1 MTQHTQS
8 EWKAIQQTHNVQRGW
23 AVQFQHGTGPLKGC
37 YEIVAEY
44 LTEDDAR
51 LIAAAPKLLEV
62 LDELVLK
69 SDVDSLNIMA
79 LKQAKAAI
87 AAAKEA

>member
-1 MTQHTQS
+1 MTQHTQG
-8 EWKAIQQTHNVQRGW
+8 EWKATYQNAKKTGW
-23 AVQFQHGTGPLKGC
+23 AVQFQYGGGPLKGC

-51 LIAAAPKLLEV
+51 LIAAAPKLLEA

-69 SDVDSLNIMA
+69 SSVDPLNIMA
-79 LKQAKAAI
+79 LKQAKAAL
-87 AAAKEA
+87 AAARGEA